1 VSFSMIPVDDKLV
14 LNLNIKLVK
23 SLSSSLYDFGLKMKD
38 YYEFDTAIEESTYI
52 ILKGAIE
59 ILRVDRQSDIESKR
73 MEKLLFRVKKD
84 KDFNYLL
91 ENPSAINFSEY
102 NTESLNN
109 KLWYTINYDSNSDD
123 SKKEIFIN
131 NDYYLCENDILKF
144 GNVKYIVKQMS
155 INSSKDQ
162 KEFEK

>member
-1 VSFSMIPVDDKLV
+1 MIPVDDKLV

-91 ENPSAINFSEY
+91 Y
-102 NTESLNN
+102 NL
-109 KLWYTINYDSNSDD
+109 
-123 SKKEIFIN
+123 
-131 NDYYLCENDILKF
+131 YLCL
-144 GNVKYIVKQMS
+144 VV
-155 INSSKDQ
+155 
-162 KEFEK
+162 